1 MSKPSHA
8 VVALT
13 VAITCASTA
22 HAALFDSMYLFGDSL
37 LDGGNAFV
45 LSHGFPPYPG
55 SSPAPGIP
63 APYSGRLSNGPTAGE
78 ILALNPAILG
88 SPVLPSYVPGG
99 TNYAVA
105 GATTREYVGISGV
118 VAPPPL
124 NVLTPPVMTTSN
136 QIARGYWYYD
146 DSVVDT
152 PANLQI
158 NALRPYGIA
167 KQVNDFAAPAGF
179 DAGRSLFVLWGGAND
194 FFVDPATGPAGA
206 ANVAAFVS
214 TLYDKGAR
222 NFLVPNLP
230 DLSLTPYGQ
239 SLGAS
244 DQAALSFL
252 SQGFNT
258 ALAAGLQS
266 LRATKG
272 GITIIEAHVD
282 DILGGLIGSDAAMA
296 ALGFDPT
303 KKFEPC
309 FSIATLSACANP
321 DQHLFWDSVHPTA
334 RAYQVLGGYFGDAV
348 LAAVPEPGTYA
359 LFALGIVLLAGATRV
374 TRRR

>member
-1 MSKPSHA
+1 MSKLSRA
-8 VVALT
+8 VMALSA
-13 VAITCASTA
+13 AITCANTA

-45 LSHGFPPYPG
+45 LSNGFPPYPG

-88 SPVLPSYVPGG
+88 SPVLPSYLPGG

-105 GATTREYVGISGV
+105 GATTREYVGIPGA

-136 QIARGYWYYD
+136 QIARGYWYFD

-158 NALRPYGIA
+158 NALRPYGIS
-167 KQVNDFAAPAGF
+167 KQVNDFATPAGF

-206 ANVAAFVS
+206 ANIATFLS

-222 NFLVPNLP
+222 SFLVPNLP

-239 SLGAS
+239 SLS
-244 DQAALSFL
+244 DSDRAGLSFL
-252 SQGFNT
+252 SNGFNQ
-258 ALAAGLQS
+258 ALHGSLET

-272 GITIIEAHVD
+272 GITIVEVQVD
-282 DILGGLIGSDAAMA
+282 DILGGLIASDTAMA
-296 ALGFDPT
+296 ALGFDPA

-321 DQHLFWDSVHPTA
+321 DQYLFWDSVHPTA
-334 RAYQVLGGYFGDAV
+334 RAYQVLGGYFANAV
-348 LAAVPEPGTYA
+348 LAAVPEPETYA
-359 LFALGIVLLAGATRV
+359 MFAVGIMLLLGATRF
-374 TRRR
+374 TRRK